1 MDYTKIRKLSLK
13 IFLGFLGLTAL
24 IAIVSLLSGAEFGEL
39 QWKILGTCL
48 MVSAASI
55 CSMSCAAFIE
65 KKKLIWLGFLGIVL
79 SVVSAILLISGMWLE
94 LESEVGWNI
103 TITFIIGMVAFAHA
117 FLLVLPELGDKQ
129 KWVQRVSSV
138 SIGILAVQIAVAVW
152 TELDHGV
159 YYRIL
164 AVVAIIVGLLTLAIP
179 ILMKLRKG
187 TGQKK
192 QKLVLE
198 KVEGDVYIDSS
209 GKRYQLKE
217 INSEQEKLIR

>member
-1 MDYTKIRKLSLK
+1 MDYAKIRKLSLK

-24 IAIVSLLSGAEFGEL
+24 IAIISLLSGAEFGEL

-48 MVSAASI
+48 MVSATSI

-65 KKKLIWLGFLGIVL
+65 KKGFVWVGFLGIL
-79 SVVSAILLISGMWLE
+79 FSVVSAILVISGMWLE
-94 LESEVGWNI
+94 IDSEVGWKV
-103 TITFIIGMVAFAHA
+103 TISFIIAALAFAHG
-117 FLLVLPELGDKQ
+117 FLLVLPELNAKQ

-138 SIGILAVQIAVAVW
+138 SIGILAVQIGVAVW
-152 TELDHGV
+152 TEFDHGV

-187 TGQKK
+187 AGQKK
-192 QKLVLE
+192 PKLVLE
-198 KVEGDVYIDSS
+198 KVEGDVYSDSS
-209 GKRYQLKE
+209 GKQYQLKE
-217 INSEQEKLIR
+217 INCEQEKLIR